1 MYISVY
7 TNSGH
12 DLSILGLVILVPLG
26 SYQYSFLT
34 KRSGEQTTNDNNNG
48 STKFDTIERFKANG

>member
-26 SYQYSFLT
+26 CYCFLT
-34 KRSGEQTTNDNNNG
+34 KRSGEKTTNDNNG

>member
-26 SYQYSFLT
+26 SYCFLT